1 MTSDAASFHRAGD
14 YQELVDEISELLGVP
29 ATLENRDFELIAFGA
44 YDSEGDLDPSALDPV
59 RTRSILT
66 RRSTATVRTWFEGF
80 GITRASGP
88 VRIPPTPEAG
98 VYRGRICLPVRHRGV
113 VLGYVWLLDSDPGP
127 TDRQLD
133 AAMRVTARIGALLA
147 DEAQHG
153 ADLSRELRAVLTAER
168 GWQGD
173 MAVAALRTALG
184 SRADGPY
191 TVVCVAPW
199 PSTDPDDAPSARTVP
214 HATALCT
221 VPWGVT
227 GQALAALVRLR
238 ATDTLTPASSAAGR
252 LLERARGVEGSGG
265 GAYGEPG
272 SGGEP
277 SAGRSSGTHGGRPTE
292 NKGSGPDAD
301 RAPRSDDSGAGGARN
316 SGNRPGSG
324 SSVGP
329 VQGAPGAGRGA
340 AGSDATR
347 DAAAR
352 DAATPVTTGDTAASG
367 ATRGTT
373 APGTTPSTAAPSA
386 QRDTAAPG
394 ATRNTAAS
402 GATRGT
408 PAPVA
413 VAAGV
418 AAARVGL
425 AELAPAWQEASA
437 AARAAL
443 AEPRFGPVAEW
454 SRIGP
459 YRLLT
464 ALPPETAHDP
474 VVRPLLSPAH
484 RELARTAEVYLDC
497 AGQAGRTAAELGIH
511 RQTLYYRLSRVEQ
524 LTGLDLDDGEDRLL
538 LHMALK
544 GARL

>member
-1 MTSDAASFHRAGD
+1 MTGDYKGD

-29 ATLENRDFELIAFGA
+29 ATLENRDFELIAFGV

-66 RRSTATVRTWFEGF
+66 RRSTAAVRAWFEGF
-80 GITRASGP
+80 GITRASAP

-127 TDRQLD
+127 TDRQLE

-168 GWQGD
+168 GWQAD

-184 SRADGPY
+184 ARGDGPY
-191 TVVCVAPW
+191 AVVCVAPW
-199 PSTDPDDAPSARTVP
+199 PSADPDDAPSARTVP

-221 VPWGVT
+221 VPWGT
-227 GQALAALVRLR
+227 STQSLAALVRLR
-238 ATDTLTPASSAAGR
+238 ATDTLTPATSAAGR
-252 LLERARGVEGSGG
+252 LLERARDVEGGGG
-265 GAYGEPG
+265 GADGFSTGGFSTGGFSTGGSSTGGSSTSMSGTGPRG
-272 SGGEP
+272 GARSGGELGAGGSSTGKSTTTTGTGKSATGTGRTSGSDTGRAP
-277 SAGRSSGTHGGRPTE
+277 SAE
-292 NKGSGPDAD
+292 NQGSGPGYSRSSSVRPEGTPGDSRSSAD
-301 RAPRSDDSGAGGARN
+301 
-316 SGNRPGSG
+316 RPGSG
-324 SSVGP
+324 SDRSAHGT
-329 VQGAPGAGRGA
+329 PG
-340 AGSDATR
+340 
-347 DAAAR
+347 AAR
-352 DAATPVTTGDTAASG
+352 DPA
-367 ATRGTT
+367 
-373 APGTTPSTAAPSA
+373 AAPL
-386 QRDTAAPG
+386 T
-394 ATRNTAAS
+394 
-402 GATRGT
+402 
-408 PAPVA
+408 
-413 VAAGV
+413 VAAGI
-418 AAARVGL
+418 AAPRPSL
-425 AELAPAWQEASA
+425 AELAAAWQEASA

-443 AEPRFGPVAEW
+443 AEPGFGPVAEW

-464 ALPPETAHDP
+464 ALPPEAAHDP
-474 VVRPLLSPAH
+474 AVRPLLSPAH

-544 GARL
+544 AARL